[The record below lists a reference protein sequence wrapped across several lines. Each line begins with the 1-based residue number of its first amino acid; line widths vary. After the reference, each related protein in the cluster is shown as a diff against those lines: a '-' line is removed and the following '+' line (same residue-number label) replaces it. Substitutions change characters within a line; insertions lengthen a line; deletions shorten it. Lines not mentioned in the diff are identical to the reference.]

1 MVYLCRHQMSKS
13 DVVDEKGNKYIY
25 CRKTNGICIGQ
36 RFCPEQQRYII
47 SERVKNICR
56 DYEDIK

>member
-1 MVYLCRHQMSKS
+1 MSKS

-25 CRKTNGICIGQ
+25 CGKTNSICIGQ
-36 RFCPEQQRYII
+36 RFCPDQQRYII